1 MTSDP
6 PEAAPPRQKVED
18 SAESVAPGID
28 SDPEGAAKMRI
39 LAIVGDQPDDSSYDE
54 ILRELAFDRMI
65 GRGLGDIAAGRTLG
79 DLELRRRLRVWHGGR
94 RS

>member
-1 MTSDP
+1 MTPDP
-6 PEAAPPRQKVED
+6 PEIPLLEEEG
-18 SAESVAPGID
+18 SAESVAAGVD
-28 SDPEGAAKMRI
+28 ADPEGAAKTRI
-39 LAIVGDQPDDSSYDE
+39 LAIVGDQPDDSSYEE

-65 GRGLGDIAAGRTLG
+65 GRGLGDIAAGRTFG